1 MPSEDVDRGDSVPLP
16 RFFLKRGD
24 QLTAAVLTAI
34 ALLAMA
40 IYWWHQG
47 GLQGRLVEVEQLPLR
62 KAEFLVD
69 VNTAAWP
76 ELAQVPE
83 IGETLAKRIVEFRKS
98 HGSFQNLETLLDVPG
113 IGPRTLERMRPFL
126 QPPAVDTAS
135 ERPPAP

>member
-1 MPSEDVDRGDSVPLP
+1 MPSEDVNPRDSVPLP

-40 IYWWHQG
+40 IYWWQQG
-47 GLQGRLVEVEQLPLR
+47 GLQGRLVEVEQLPTR
-62 KAEFLVD
+62 RAEFRVD

-83 IGETLAKRIVEFRKS
+83 IGETLAKRIVEYRKM
-98 HGSFQNLETLLDVPG
+98 HGPFQSLETLLDVPG
-113 IGPRTLERMRPFL
+113 IGPRTFERMRPIL
-126 QPPAVDTAS
+126 QPPASDTAAGS
-135 ERPPAP
+135 PAAP